1 MLLKLLT
8 YRVLEAPENQINK
21 MLKFIKGHM
30 ETIDGISVF
39 PVIAFLIF
47 FIFFLGLFW
56 YVFRMKRSHVE
67 ELSAMPLQEDP
78 VHERQNN

>member
-1 MLLKLLT
+1 
-8 YRVLEAPENQINK
+8 
-21 MLKFIKGHM
+21 M